1 MPEKSNQIQ
10 NSYIPLTNQK
20 AASETS
26 FGVNLLAFC
35 FATIFLLMAYYAGLE
50 NMPILFLLYGSMLAV
65 FQTCFEGVFFDMSQ
79 RFKIYRKISWKR
91 VLYKEVALIVTMAV
105 IAFIY
110 WLFPMYRFKNFDGE
124 YFEFLRYLVPCML
137 FLSVPY
143 FALMDKVDANP
154 DDIYWQLGYGILH
167 FKKTVTR
174 FELANYVRSW
184 LVKVFWLALM
194 QPSMVKKIFWFVNLN
209 VNMLTVD
216 MSFWFFTASSFCFFI
231 DLAYASTGYLMN
243 LKILNAQTR
252 TAEPTLLGW
261 MVAIVCYWPFWDI
274 LFYPYFF
281 AYNEVGWQRVFAA
294 QSPMWWIW
302 FGAIILLEL
311 LYAFATVAG
320 GIRFSNLT
328 YRGLWNT
335 GPYKYTKHPAY
346 VCKNISW
353 WLIAVPFMAAS
364 PAKGIRLSV
373 LLLLNNLIYYMRA
386 KTEER
391 HLSHYPEYVEYAL
404 MMNEKSIFR
413 WFAKIF
419 PFLKYKPLLK
429 KERLFDVKE

>member
-1 MPEKSNQIQ
+1 MPEKLSQIQ
-10 NSYIPLTNQK
+10 NSYIPLTNQR

-26 FGVNLLAFC
+26 FWANLSAFC
-35 FATIFLLMAYYAGLE
+35 LATIFLLMAYQAGLKS
-50 NMPILFLLYGSMLAV
+50 MPLLFLAYACLLTV
-65 FQTCFEGVFFDMSQ
+65 LQTCFEGIFFDKSK
-79 RFKIYRKISWKR
+79 RFKVYRKISWKR
-91 VLYKEVALIVTMAV
+91 VLYKEVTLIVTMAV
-105 IAFIY
+105 IGFVY
-110 WLFPMYRFKNFDGE
+110 WLFPVYRLRSFDRE
-124 YFEFLRYLVPCML
+124 YFEFLRYLAPCIL
-137 FLSVPY
+137 LLSVPY
-143 FALMDKVDANP
+143 FALMDKIDADP
-154 DDIYWQLGYGILH
+154 DDVYYRLGDGLLH

-184 LVKVFWLALM
+184 LVKLFWLALM
-194 QPSMVKKIFWFVNLN
+194 QPSMVGKIFWFLNLD
-209 VNMLTVD
+209 VHKLTGNMLSLVF
-216 MSFWFFTASSFCFFI
+216 SASGFCFFI

-261 MVAIVCYWPFWDI
+261 IVAIMCYWPFWDI
-274 LFYPYFF
+274 LFYPYYF
-281 AYNEVGWQRVFAA
+281 AYNEVGWNHIFAV
-294 QSPMWWIW
+294 QSVMWWIW
-302 FGAIILLEL
+302 FGIIILLEL

-346 VCKNISW
+346 VFKNVSW
-353 WLIAVPFMAAS
+353 WFMTMPFMAAS
-364 PAKGIRLSV
+364 PIEGIRLSV
-373 LLLLNNLIYYMRA
+373 LLLLNNFVYYMRA

-413 WFAKIF
+413 WVAKIF

-429 KERLFDVKE
+429 KERLFDVKD

>member
-1 MPEKSNQIQ
+1 MPEKFSQIQ
-10 NSYIPLTNQK
+10 NSYLPLTNQK

-26 FGVNLLAFC
+26 FWVNLSAFFLATF
-35 FATIFLLMAYYAGLE
+35 FLLMSYQAGLK
-50 NMPILFLLYGSMLAV
+50 NMPLLFLLYASMLTV
-65 FQTCFEGVFFDMSQ
+65 LQTCFEGIFFDVSK
-79 RFKIYRKISWKR
+79 RFKFYRKISWQR
-91 VLYKEVALIVTMAV
+91 VLYKEVTLIMTMAV
-105 IAFIY
+105 IGFIY
-110 WLFPMYRFKNFDGE
+110 WLFPMYRFRGFGRE
-124 YFEFLRYLVPCML
+124 YFEFLRYLAPFML
-137 FLSVPY
+137 IFSVPY
-143 FALMDKVDANP
+143 FALMDKADPTP
-154 DDIYWQLGYGILH
+154 DDVYYHLGYGILH

-184 LVKVFWLALM
+184 LIKVFWLALM
-194 QPSMVKKIFWFVNLN
+194 QPSMVKKILWFVNLN
-209 VNMLTVD
+209 VHISTAD
-216 MSFWFFTASSFCFFI
+216 MAFWFFAASGFCFFI

-243 LKILNAQTR
+243 LKFLNAQTR

-261 MVAIVCYWPFWDI
+261 VVAVMCYWPFWDV
-274 LFYPYFF
+274 LFYRYFF
-281 AYNEVGWQRVFAA
+281 AYNRVGWKHVFAQ

-311 LYAFATVAG
+311 MYAFATVAG

-346 VCKNISW
+346 VFKNLSW
-353 WLIAVPFMAAS
+353 WLIAVPFMASS
-364 PAKGIRLSV
+364 PTEGLRLSV
-373 LLLLNNLIYYMRA
+373 LLLLNNFIYYLRA

-404 MMNEKSIFR
+404 MMNDKSIFR
-413 WFAKIF
+413 WVAKIF

-429 KERLFDVKE
+429 KERLFDVKG